1 MMKKTEA
8 IDLNLNELKAY
19 TNRKL
24 PAGDS
29 AAFGY
34 DDGTFGMEIYDGDVM
49 VMHIP
54 LDGLNQEQ
62 AIERIDKNLKGFAYV
77 D

>member
-1 MMKKTEA
+1 MKKIEA
-8 IDLNLNELKAY
+8 IDLNLNELKDY

-29 AAFGY
+29 AAYGY
-34 DDGTFGMEIYDGDVM
+34 DNGAFGMEIYDGDVM
-49 VMHIP
+49 IMHIP
-54 LDGLNQEQ
+54 LDGLDQKQ
-62 AIERIDKNLKGFAYV
+62 AIERINKNLKGFVYA